1 MTITDLRQRYKD
13 LESTVKYAESI
24 VQAAKDAAKL
34 AQLNVQSAEDALWRA
49 RFDLRVCEDHFFL
62 QAQHEEAL
70 EAKTADA
77 EALLE
82 QGRFDEANAKLEDA
96 KIIEENSK

>member
-1 MTITDLRQRYKD
+1 MTSPELRQRYKD
-13 LESTVKYAESI
+13 LENTVKYAESL
-24 VQAAKDAAKL
+24 VQAAKDAADL

-49 RFDLRVCEDHFFL
+49 RFDLRVCEDHFLL
-62 QAQHEEAL
+62 QVQHEEAL
-70 EAKTADA
+70 EAQVADA

-96 KIIEENSK
+96 K